1 MQKRFMDIN
10 VYNNIFN
17 RKTENLFNNGNLF
30 KNKNNL
36 YLLFHL
42 TVKKKLRTC

>member
-1 MQKRFMDIN
+1 MDIN

-17 RKTENLFNNGNLF
+17 RKIENLFNNGNLF

-36 YLLFHL
+36 YFLFYL
-42 TVKKKLRTC
+42 IVKKKFRIC